1 MMEDDL
7 KKVDPVEHAAEIL
20 EEMTNVYG
28 CANNL
33 NQLAF
38 KMTRMH
44 RTLVQS
50 FTSGFV
56 IPFIRE
62 MAKLKREDRFDGR
75 NEAAC
80 DACLSMSEALEK
92 KYDIGADDGISL
104 PLI

>member
-1 MMEDDL
+1 MEEDV
-7 KKVDPVEHAAEIL
+7 KKVDPVENAAEIL
-20 EEMTNVYG
+20 ERMTNVYG
-28 CANNL
+28 CAKNL
-33 NQLAF
+33 GELAF
-38 KMTRMH
+38 RMTRMH
-44 RTLVQS
+44 RTTVQS

-75 NEAAC
+75 NAAAC
-80 DACLSMSEALEK
+80 DACLSMSEALDK